1 MATVQRVKDAE
12 QARRL
17 ADRLLAPD
25 RTKPV
30 VVVAVGAGRAE
41 PWVDPQEVADA
52 VGEYAD
58 VVRIDTGDATWAFSA
73 AMPPDAQVYGDAGRV
88 YATDLEWV
96 TMPRR
101 SRLRLCFGPVQGA
114 AVTDGL
120 VSDAMQAALAA
131 GLFAARAAQART
143 VSGTVL
149 GVTAGRALVTG
160 SFGRAVVREELGPAD
175 VPLERL
181 VRQGQVVSGLW
192 VEHDGLLDVRP
203 SVRSAGDALAGYE
216 EGDAVL
222 ARVLAVAQDLAVLE
236 LYPDVQVE
244 VGTAEVTGNPVDD
257 LTDLMTP
264 DEVVVAHVL
273 ARDPWRLSLL
283 DVDDDERPRTPPP
296 LLDGGPPWLVEDAGE
311 VPALSMPWVPPQ
323 PDPEVESSAGS
334 PAERTSSGEASSV
347 ERSLVETTSEQDVAE
362 EEPDDVLRGP
372 SPSDLDPARRTARP
386 LPPPRPSPPVVQ
398 DGARATSAPRELHEE
413 RAARKML
420 QEQASALR
428 QENTQLA
435 SRLAALEHDVDRLR
449 AELERKRTET
459 RDLRKQAQRTGRGR
473 QARQVFLDPEEQL
486 RHDVYVAWTEIVPAG
501 EKAARPLTQD
511 WEIGPDFLP
520 SLDTVE
526 GISRSKVVEVLVH
539 VLTRLDAA
547 MPGRDLHRLRAGVGG
562 EDPWVERAPGEYC
575 YRVAL
580 QLNTPSARRL
590 HYWRSGDRVELSR
603 IVLHDDFRP

>member
-1 MATVQRVKDAE
+1 MAMVQRVQDAE

-17 ADRLLAPD
+17 AARLLAAD

-30 VVVAVGAGRAE
+30 VVVAVGAGRAD
-41 PWVDPQEVADA
+41 PWVDPQEVAGA
-52 VGEYAD
+52 VGDYAD

-88 YATDLEWV
+88 YGTDLEWV
-96 TMPRR
+96 ATPRR
-101 SRLRLCFGPVQGA
+101 SRLRLCFGPAQGE

-131 GLFAARAAQART
+131 GLFAARTAQART

-160 SFGRAVVREELGPAD
+160 PFGSAVVREELGPAA

-181 VRQGQVVSGLW
+181 VRQGQTVSGLW
-192 VEHDGLLDVRP
+192 VHDDGLLDVRP
-203 SVRSAGDALAGYE
+203 SVRSPGDALAGYA

-222 ARVLAVAQDLAVLE
+222 ARVVAVAQDLAVLE

-244 VGTAEVTGNPVDD
+244 VGTAQVTGNPVDD

-273 ARDPWRLSLL
+273 STDPWGLSLL
-283 DVDDDERPRTPPP
+283 DVDDDERPRTPPA
-296 LLDGGPPWLVEDAGE
+296 LLEGGPPWLVEGTLEASA
-311 VPALSMPWVPPQ
+311 VSMPWVPPQ
-323 PDPEVESSAGS
+323 PDPEVESSA
-334 PAERTSSGEASSV
+334 EAPPP
-347 ERSLVETTSEQDVAE
+347 EEVAAKDGAPVD
-362 EEPDDVLRGP
+362 EPTDAPRGP
-372 SPSDLDPARRTARP
+372 SPADLDPARRVARP
-386 LPPPRPSPPVVQ
+386 LLSPPSPRQDAVVS
-398 DGARATSAPRELHEE
+398 GAPRELHEE
-413 RAARKML
+413 RAARKAL

-473 QARQVFLDPEEQL
+473 QLRQVFLDPEEQL

-501 EKAARPLTQD
+501 EKAARPLASH
-511 WEIGPDFLP
+511 WKVGPEFLA
-520 SLDTVE
+520 SLDAVE

-539 VLTRLDAA
+539 VLTKLDAE
-547 MPGRDLHRLRAGVGG
+547 MSGRDLHRLRAGVGG
-562 EDPWVERAPGEYC
+562 DNPWVERAPGEYC

-580 QLNTPSARRL
+580 QVNTASARRL